1 MTRLPYTSL
10 PVKEERGSSARICS
24 QMSARL
30 RLSLA
35 GPTISFLVFYLA
47 TVSIFIPSR
56 VFLQTNKSHP
66 HHMKNEFHAIFP
78 REIYIYIYRS
88 TNHPCARNSLH
99 YPFKKFNRIS
109 RNKDRSPTN
118 RSCLDTKIYDFPQP
132 FALPWL
138 TLPISL
144 ATRFTLTGLPITI

>member
-78 REIYIYIYRS
+78 REIYIYIYIVQQIILVPEILCIIHS
-88 TNHPCARNSLH
+88 RNSIESRVI
-99 YPFKKFNRIS
+99 RIVHQQTDLVS
-109 RNKDRSPTN
+109 ILKSTIFLN
-118 RSCLDTKIYDFPQP
+118 RSLF
-132 FALPWL
+132 
-138 TLPISL
+138 
-144 ATRFTLTGLPITI
+144 RG